1 MEFRVSWLKKKK
13 TLPFYAYIKWIRFLF
28 QERSHPTLAEGWIKR
43 PTSCMTEPAPYISV
57 VQLLCNA
64 FEYGKLV
71 QLTHSANVSNARD
84 VTLHCKTDFPD
95 FPVVSPSFCI
105 CFFEIWMDDTIVRV
119 DIRILSPSPPG
130 LNSFVL
136 LNLIMNESNENKNL
150 LPSFH

>member
-1 MEFRVSWLKKKK
+1 MDSLSLSRKISSDLSGGMDKK
-13 TLPFYAYIKWIRFLF
+13 TNQLYDR
-28 QERSHPTLAEGWIKR
+28 T
-43 PTSCMTEPAPYISV
+43 APYISV

-71 QLTHSANVSNARD
+71 QLTHTANVSNARD

-95 FPVVSPSFCI
+95 FPVVSSSLCL

-119 DIRILSPSPPG
+119 DTRILSPGPPG
-130 LNSFVL
+130 LTSFVL
-136 LNLIMNESNENKNL
+136 LNLMNESKENKNL